1 MPAVAAIGSAT
12 DAWAGPEC
20 SWSAMMLAA
29 VLDRRMSSI
38 AGLSCSCSDFG
49 EECQTN
55 LAQAAAAR
63 SQSECS
69 AFLHCSVSL
78 SSGLDCP
85 SVPSRLSACLGTSGT
100 PAASGVCQVPDGA
113 RPVGLRQAAGSLLE
127 ALASSLRSSSRPSF
141 CRSESRPAPSPTPGA
156 AWTWTIAADE
166 HPGPPASIITRPY
179 KGQVGGTPIAAFASV
194 SG

>member
-1 MPAVAAIGSAT
+1 M
-12 DAWAGPEC
+12 
-20 SWSAMMLAA
+20 
-29 VLDRRMSSI
+29 
-38 AGLSCSCSDFG
+38 
-49 EECQTN
+49 
-55 LAQAAAAR
+55 
-63 SQSECS
+63 
-69 AFLHCSVSL
+69 
-78 SSGLDCP
+78 DCP

-113 RPVGLRQAAGSLLE
+113 HPVGLRQAASSVVAGSLLE

-141 CRSESRPAPSPTPGA
+141 CRSESHPAPSPAPGA